1 MKDILQRLKQVNYFI
16 NWYSL
21 SLRPGKWFSVYRG
34 AGMEFEKISRYDF
47 GEDPRWINWKATA
60 RFGGMRT
67 YKNTYFEERELKLML
82 LVDLSGSMDFGSGRA
97 SKRRLSAEVAAV
109 LTHSA
114 LRFGDSI
121 GCIGYS
127 SGIDVYWPPGKKREY
142 IYQIP
147 NSLLTARSATRSGSG
162 LSLAVE
168 KLPKRRALVFIL
180 SDFFDDPPVL
190 GRALEAARRRHDVVP
205 IMLRDRRET
214 ELPALRGSF
223 RLRDLE
229 DGGVQRVWIG
239 EKKARAFAEYV
250 EGQDREVQALF
261 SRYRLD
267 GLRLCPDEDYIPPLA
282 HLFLSRRRRRA

>member
-109 LTHSA
+109 LT
-114 LRFGDSI
+114 
-121 GCIGYS
+121 
-127 SGIDVYWPPGKKREY
+127 
-142 IYQIP
+142 
-147 NSLLTARSATRSGSG
+147 
-162 LSLAVE
+162 
-168 KLPKRRALVFIL
+168 
-180 SDFFDDPPVL
+180 
-190 GRALEAARRRHDVVP
+190 
-205 IMLRDRRET
+205 
-214 ELPALRGSF
+214 
-223 RLRDLE
+223 
-229 DGGVQRVWIG
+229 
-239 EKKARAFAEYV
+239 
-250 EGQDREVQALF
+250 
-261 SRYRLD
+261 
-267 GLRLCPDEDYIPPLA
+267 
-282 HLFLSRRRRRA
+282 